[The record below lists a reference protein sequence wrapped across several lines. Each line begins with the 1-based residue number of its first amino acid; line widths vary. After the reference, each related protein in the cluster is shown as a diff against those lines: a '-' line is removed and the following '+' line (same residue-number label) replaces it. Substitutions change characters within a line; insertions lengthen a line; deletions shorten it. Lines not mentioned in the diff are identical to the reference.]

1 MQMKAIVFRLLS
13 ILIHD
18 DAPKPMC
25 HLSCLAIAGPLRCL
39 CGCIWSPSFSLPPLR
54 HRAFHFCVQR
64 LHTASTLLDA
74 CCVALSYTWPWPQ
87 LITQFKFYKDAAWAR
102 HFALLM
108 KSAPFAEDALLKA
121 HVLIPIPLSKE
132 RLSQRGFNQ
141 SLILAQHLS
150 RHQTQSQTLLRL
162 KNTAPQSSLKR
173 SQRLTNLTGAFAVA
187 PLMAAALRGKNIL
200 LIDDVMTSGATLN
213 LAASVLK
220 QAGAAHVGAL
230 VLAKTPA

>member
-1 MQMKAIVFRLLS
+1 MMLLPSQCAICRAWPSQALCDVCVAAFGRPVS
-13 ILIHD
+13 R
-18 DAPKPMC
+18 C
-25 HLSCLAIAGPLRCL
+25 PLCATEL
-39 CGCIWSPSFSLPPLR
+39 
-54 HRAFHFCVQR
+54 
-64 LHTASTLLDA
+64 STLACSACTQQAPVLDA